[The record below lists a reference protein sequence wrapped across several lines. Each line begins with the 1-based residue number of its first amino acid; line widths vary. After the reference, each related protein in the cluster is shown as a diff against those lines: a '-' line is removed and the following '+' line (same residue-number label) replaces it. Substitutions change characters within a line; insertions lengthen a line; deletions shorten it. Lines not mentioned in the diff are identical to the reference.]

1 MVSSIPEFLCHQMNI
16 VFHFF
21 LAISFITQI
30 SEANQ
35 LFWHHDIDNLFQNFL
50 GQLDRTTQV
59 CKVKGFLLS
68 SGFLLTSGLL
78 LTSGNVGDKSIGC
91 LFVATIAATLM
102 LARDVGDSLSW

>member
-35 LFWHHDIDNLFQNFL
+35 LFWHHDIDDLFKNFL
-50 GQLDRTTQV
+50 GQLDRQTPV
-59 CKVKGFLLS
+59 CI
-68 SGFLLTSGLL
+68 GL
-78 LTSGNVGDKSIGC
+78 IQ
-91 LFVATIAATLM
+91 TLYREIKKQT
-102 LARDVGDSLSW
+102 LPAC

>member
-35 LFWHHDIDNLFQNFL
+35 LFWHHDIDDLFKNFL
-50 GQLDRTTQV
+50 GQLDRKTPV
-59 CKVKGFLLS
+59 CI
-68 SGFLLTSGLL
+68 GL
-78 LTSGNVGDKSIGC
+78 IQ
-91 LFVATIAATLM
+91 TLY
-102 LARDVGDSLSW
+102 RETFKK

>member
-35 LFWHHDIDNLFQNFL
+35 LFWHHDIDDLFQNFL
-50 GQLDRTTQV
+50 GQLDRNTKV
-59 CKVKGFLLS
+59 CKIKAELKHKKQG
-68 SGFLLTSGLL
+68 
-78 LTSGNVGDKSIGC
+78 IGH
-91 LFVATIAATLM
+91 
-102 LARDVGDSLSW
+102 

>member
-59 CKVKGFLLS
+59 CKVKGVFFDIEQCWRQNYWLPFC
-68 SGFLLTSGLL
+68 GY
-78 LTSGNVGDKSIGC
+78 I
-91 LFVATIAATLM
+91 
-102 LARDVGDSLSW
+102 DVGDGCWRQFGLVTPKSHQQLYF

>member
-50 GQLDRTTQV
+50 GQLDRTSQV
-59 CKVKGFLLS
+59 CKVKG
-68 SGFLLTSGLL
+68 GF
-78 LTSGNVGDKSIGC
+78 LTSGNVGDKTIGY
-91 LFVATIAATLM
+91 LFEATSM
-102 LARDVGDSLSW
+102 LATDVGDSLS